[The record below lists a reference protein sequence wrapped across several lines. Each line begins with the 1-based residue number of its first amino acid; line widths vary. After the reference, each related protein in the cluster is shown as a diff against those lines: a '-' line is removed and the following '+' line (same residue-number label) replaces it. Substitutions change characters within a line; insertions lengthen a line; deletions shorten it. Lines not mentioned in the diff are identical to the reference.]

1 MATTTPPAR
10 TPTPDA
16 GVARTPE
23 PDLVGEMFASSS
35 VVVHVLR
42 GVVGLVLLVGALVL
56 AGDHPWAL
64 LGLVGTVVAWRGCP
78 TCWTMGLIAT
88 VSRGRVGCPDGRCDS

>member
-1 MATTTPPAR
+1 MSTPVPTERRPSPTPPASPD
-10 TPTPDA
+10 PTGA
-16 GVARTPE
+16 LFG
-23 PDLVGEMFASSS
+23 SSS
-35 VVVHVLR
+35 VAVHLVR

-78 TCWTMGLIAT
+78 TCWAMGLVAT
-88 VSRGRVGCPDGRCDS
+88 RERCAEGRCGRR